1 MTGKTTYMI
10 FILNVETKNFVNE
23 TIDKISSTI
32 KYSDRQNNKLY
43 YWLRISQGKNNMIIY
58 KHAWYDYKWLFL
70 KKVKRLLERIVCSS
84 REIVEMQW
92 PR

>member
-58 KHAWYDYKWLFL
+58 KHAW
-70 KKVKRLLERIVCSS
+70 
-84 REIVEMQW
+84 
-92 PR
+92 